1 MVARPGVGQPRR
13 LRFLRADVAGL
24 GAAGAGPA
32 AGGGAGGAGA
42 PPPRAPAPAPGAGA
56 APALGAGLLA
66 LLADLLLAG
75 PRPRLARLPRGRR
88 AGRPTAEQQN
98 ADHRQP

>member
-1 MVARPGVGQPRR
+1 MVKPGVCPDADDGGRTRR
-13 LRFLRADVAGL
+13 RSAAPLALLARRRR
-24 GAAGAGPA
+24 GARRR
-32 AGGGAGGAGA
+32 GGGPCGGG
-42 PPPRAPAPAPGAGA
+42 RLGRRGA
-56 APALGAGLLA
+56 APVAAAAAALGAGLLA

-98 ADHRQP
+98 AD